1 LPGLDVEKAM
11 MQLTTYR
18 TQFVNSLSAGVD
30 EAEAQSFFYLV
41 VEQVHQLKRID
52 LALEP
57 TYTITEAQ
65 WQQWESIRLR
75 LLNQEP
81 IQYILGSTSFYG
93 LPFKVNP
100 AVLIPRPETEEL
112 VEWILKSFKF
122 IPQSLH
128 QSAYASSQV
137 SSFRDSFNQA
147 HHLPPT
153 TYFPKFLD
161 IGTGSGCI
169 AIALA
174 KNLPEAQVSALDV
187 SAKALEIA
195 RLNTQQ
201 NGVQINFIC
210 QNILE
215 TTKLDQQFEVI
226 VSNPPYV
233 RELEKHEILP
243 NVLEHEPHLAL
254 FVADEDPLLFY
265 RKIGELAFES
275 LTPTGSLFVEINQ
288 YLGEASLLLF
298 RQIGFTQVEL
308 KKDLYGNDR
317 MIRAS
322 R

>member
-1 LPGLDVEKAM
+1 

-18 TQFVNSLSAGVD
+18 TQFVNSLSAVVD

-41 VEQVHQLKRID
+41 VEKIHQLKRID
-52 LALEP
+52 LALDP

-75 LLNQEP
+75 LLNHEP

-93 LPFKVNP
+93 LPFTVNP

-112 VEWILKSFKF
+112 VEWILKSFALNR
-122 IPQSLH
+122 Q
-128 QSAYASSQV
+128 
-137 SSFRDSFNQA
+137 
-147 HHLPPT
+147 PT
-153 TYFPKFLD
+153 TDNRQQFLD

-169 AIALA
+169 AISLA
-174 KNLPEAQVSALDV
+174 KNMPDVHVSALDV

-195 RLNTQQ
+195 HLNAQQ
-201 NGVQINFIC
+201 NGVQINFIV

-215 TTKLDQQFEVI
+215 TTKLDQRFEVI

-233 RELEKHEILP
+233 REVEKQEIQA

-254 FVADEDPLLFY
+254 FVTDEDPLLFY
-265 RKIGELAFES
+265 RKIGELAIDA
-275 LTPTGSLFVEINQ
+275 LKPTGSLFVEINQ
-288 YLGEASLLLF
+288 YLGEATVQLF

-308 KKDLYGNDR
+308 KKDIYGNDR

-322 R
+322 RKLFVTQRFNRIELSCFHGGIRT

>member
-1 LPGLDVEKAM
+1 LDVEKAM

-18 TQFVNSLSAGVD
+18 TQFVNSLSAVVD
-30 EAEAQSFFYLV
+30 ETEAQSFFYLV
-41 VEQVHQLKRID
+41 VEQLHQLKRID

-93 LPFKVNP
+93 LPFTVNP

-112 VEWILKSFKF
+112 VAWIVEHF
-122 IPQSLH
+122 SLLDLNPTSNF
-128 QSAYASSQV
+128 Q
-137 SSFRDSFNQA
+137 
-147 HHLPPT
+147 LPTSNRLPI
-153 TYFPKFLD
+153 LD

-169 AIALA
+169 AISLA
-174 KNLPEAQVSALDV
+174 KNLPDVHVSALDV
-187 SAKALEIA
+187 SAKAMEIA
-195 RLNTQQ
+195 RLNAQQ

-233 RELEKHEILP
+233 REVEKHEILP

-275 LTPTGSLFVEINQ
+275 LTPSGSLFVEINQ
-288 YLGEASLLLF
+288 YLGEASLQLF

>member
-1 LPGLDVEKAM
+1 
-11 MQLTTYR
+11 MQLTIYR
-18 TQFVNSLSAGVD
+18 TQFVNSLSAMVD

-41 VEQVHQLKRID
+41 VEKIHHLKRID
-52 LALEP
+52 LALDP

-75 LLNQEP
+75 LLSQEP
-81 IQYILGSTSFYG
+81 IQYILGSTIFYG
-93 LPFKVNP
+93 LPFTVNP

-122 IPQSLH
+122 
-128 QSAYASSQV
+128 QV
-137 SSFRDSFNQA
+137 SSFRNPFNQA

-169 AIALA
+169 AISLA
-174 KNLPEAQVSALDV
+174 KNLPDVHVSAMDV

-195 RLNTQQ
+195 QLNAQQ
-201 NGVQINFIC
+201 NEVQINFIC

-233 RELEKHEILP
+233 REVEKHEILP

-254 FVADEDPLLFY
+254 FVTDEDPLLFY
-265 RKIGELAFES
+265 RKIGELAFDA
-275 LTPTGSLFVEINQ
+275 LTSSGSLFVEINQ
-288 YLGEASLLLF
+288 YLGEATLQLF

-308 KKDLYGNDR
+308 KKDMYGNDR

>member
-1 LPGLDVEKAM
+1 LDVEKVM

-18 TQFVNSLSAGVD
+18 TQFVNSLSAVVD

-41 VEQVHQLKRID
+41 VEQLHQLKRID

-57 TYTITEAQ
+57 IYTITEAQ

-81 IQYILGSTSFYG
+81 IQYILGSTTFYG
-93 LPFKVNP
+93 LPFTVNP

-112 VEWILKSFKF
+112 VDWILRSFALNR
-122 IPQSLH
+122 Q
-128 QSAYASSQV
+128 
-137 SSFRDSFNQA
+137 
-147 HHLPPT
+147 
-153 TYFPKFLD
+153 PKTNNRQQFLD

-169 AIALA
+169 AISLA
-174 KNLPEAQVSALDV
+174 KNLPDVHVSAIDV

-195 RLNTQQ
+195 RLNAQQ
-201 NGVQINFIC
+201 NGVQINFIS

-215 TTKLDQQFEVI
+215 TTKLDQQYEVI

-233 RELEKHEILP
+233 REVEKHEIQA

-275 LTPTGSLFVEINQ
+275 LTPSGSLFVEINQ
-288 YLGEASLLLF
+288 YLGEATLQLF

-308 KKDLYGNDR
+308 KKDMYGNDR
-317 MIRAS
+317 MIRAY

>member
-1 LPGLDVEKAM
+1 

-18 TQFVNSLSAGVD
+18 TQFVNSLSAVAD

-41 VEQVHQLKRID
+41 VEQLHQLKRID

-81 IQYILGSTSFYG
+81 IQYILGSTTFYG
-93 LPFKVNP
+93 LPFTVNP

-112 VEWILKSFKF
+112 VEWILKSFALNR
-122 IPQSLH
+122 Q
-128 QSAYASSQV
+128 
-137 SSFRDSFNQA
+137 
-147 HHLPPT
+147 
-153 TYFPKFLD
+153 PKTNNRQQFLD

-169 AIALA
+169 AISLA
-174 KNLPEAQVSALDV
+174 KNLPDVHVSAIDV

-195 RLNTQQ
+195 RLNAQQ
-201 NGVQINFIC
+201 NGVQINFIS

-215 TTKLDQQFEVI
+215 IKKLDQQYEVI

-233 RELEKHEILP
+233 REVEKHEIQA

-275 LTPTGSLFVEINQ
+275 LTPSGSLFVEINQ
-288 YLGEASLLLF
+288 YLGEATLQLF

-308 KKDLYGNDR
+308 KKDMYGNDR
-317 MIRAS
+317 MIRAY

>member
-1 LPGLDVEKAM
+1 

-18 TQFVNSLSAGVD
+18 TQFVNSLSAVVD

-41 VEQVHQLKRID
+41 VEQFHQLKRID

-57 TYTITEAQ
+57 TFTITEAQ

-93 LPFKVNP
+93 LPFIVNP

-112 VEWILKSFKF
+112 VEWILKIFALNR
-122 IPQSLH
+122 Q
-128 QSAYASSQV
+128 
-137 SSFRDSFNQA
+137 
-147 HHLPPT
+147 PT
-153 TYFPKFLD
+153 TDNRQQLLD

-169 AIALA
+169 AISLA
-174 KNLPEAQVSALDV
+174 KNLPDVHVSALDV

-195 RLNTQQ
+195 QLNAQQ

-254 FVADEDPLLFY
+254 FVTDEDPLLFY
-265 RKIGELAFES
+265 RKIGDLAIDS
-275 LTPTGSLFVEINQ
+275 LTPSGSLFVEINQ
-288 YLGEASLLLF
+288 YLGEATVQLF
-298 RQIGFTQVEL
+298 FQIGFTQVEL

>member
-1 LPGLDVEKAM
+1 

-18 TQFVNSLSAGVD
+18 TQFVNSLSAVVD

-93 LPFKVNP
+93 LPFIVNP

-112 VEWILKSFKF
+112 VEWILKIFALNR
-122 IPQSLH
+122 Q
-128 QSAYASSQV
+128 
-137 SSFRDSFNQA
+137 
-147 HHLPPT
+147 PT
-153 TYFPKFLD
+153 TDNRQQLLD

-169 AIALA
+169 AISLA
-174 KNLPEAQVSALDV
+174 KNLPDVHVSALDV

-195 RLNTQQ
+195 QLNAQQ

-233 RELEKHEILP
+233 REIEKHEIQA

-254 FVADEDPLLFY
+254 FVTDEDPLLFY
-265 RKIGELAFES
+265 RKIGELAIDS
-275 LTPTGSLFVEINQ
+275 LTPSGSLFVEINQ
-288 YLGEASLLLF
+288 YLGEATVQLF
-298 RQIGFTQVEL
+298 LQIGFTQVEL

>member
-1 LPGLDVEKAM
+1 

-18 TQFVNSLSAGVD
+18 TQFVNSLSAVVD

-41 VEQVHQLKRID
+41 VEQLHQLKRID

-57 TYTITEAQ
+57 IYTITEAQ

-81 IQYILGSTSFYG
+81 IQYILGSTTFYG
-93 LPFKVNP
+93 LPFTVNP

-112 VEWILKSFKF
+112 VDWILRSFALNR
-122 IPQSLH
+122 Q
-128 QSAYASSQV
+128 
-137 SSFRDSFNQA
+137 
-147 HHLPPT
+147 
-153 TYFPKFLD
+153 PKTNNRQQFLD

-195 RLNTQQ
+195 RLNAQQ
-201 NGVQINFIC
+201 NGVQINFIS

-215 TTKLDQQFEVI
+215 TTKLDQQYEVI

-233 RELEKHEILP
+233 REVEKHEIQA

-275 LTPTGSLFVEINQ
+275 LTPSGSLFVEINQ
-288 YLGEASLLLF
+288 YLGEATLQLF

-308 KKDLYGNDR
+308 KKDMYGNDR
-317 MIRAS
+317 MIRAY